1 MKLALVSDAL
11 DPTSGWGRY
20 AAEFAGEVIAAGVN
34 VRLISPR
41 SLATLPDLRDYPD
54 HYEIPSFQHGR
65 RHPLRVFYRTFPPLR
80 RALRGVDVIH
90 CMIEPYAPVVAAAA
104 GRRPYFIS
112 LHGTYAISS
121 GRPRIERVPLRWALR
136 RACGLPANSGYTRER
151 VESDSGARRASV
163 VPLAVRAEDFRRDE
177 RLRREPGLIVSVG
190 ESKPRKGYDLALEA
204 FARLRAEGA
213 ADRYVIVGQ
222 CDPKSPYVAR
232 LRARIGELGLGA
244 HVTLTGSVSHEE
256 LVAWYHR
263 ARVVTMP
270 YRLSGSDFDGFGLVL
285 LEANACGTP
294 VVSTRDSG
302 AEEPV
307 THGENGFLV
316 PPNDVPAL
324 TEALR
329 TILTDAG
336 RWNAL
341 AAAARRRADEMTW
354 RRSTQRLLDVYAQAL
369 GERLEAP
376 R

>member
-11 DPTSGWGRY
+11 DPTTGWGRY
-20 AAEFAGEVIAAGVN
+20 AAEFAGELIAAGLD

-41 SLATLPDLRDYPD
+41 GLATLPDLRDYPD
-54 HYEIPSFQHGR
+54 HLEIPSFQYGR
-65 RHPLRVFYRTFPPLR
+65 RHPLRVFYRTFSPLR

-136 RACGLPANSGYTRER
+136 RASGLPANSGYTRTR

-163 VPLAVRAEDFRRDE
+163 VPLAVRAEDFRPDE
-177 RLRREPGLIVSVG
+177 PPRREPGLIVSVG

-213 ADRYVIVGQ
+213 ADRYVIVGL
-222 CDPKSPYVAR
+222 CDPNSPYVAR

-256 LVAWYHR
+256 LVDWYHR

-294 VVSTRDSG
+294 VVSTLDSG

-307 THGENGFLV
+307 THGGNGLLV

-324 TEALR
+324 TDALH
-329 TILTDAG
+329 TILTDANS
-336 RWNAL
+336 WIAL
-341 AAAARRRADEMTW
+341 ATGARRRADEMTW

-369 GERLEAP
+369 GKRLEAP